1 MFRPYFS
8 GSVQR
13 EPGFVHRPVSARE
26 GAAVDAADVVG
37 ADRVGL
43 GHAPKVPHP
52 PAPRR
57 RSGHAPPA
65 RHVRRQLLAARHPR
79 NAARV
84 STRNLA

>member
-52 PAPRR
+52 ARR
-57 RSGHAPPA
+57 RHAPPA
-65 RHVRRQLLAARHPR
+65 RHVRGKLLAARHPR